1 MSDIS
6 QTTRSAGAHRLTM
19 ASFPRDWTMT
29 WDELFTQA
37 TRFEVDLEMVLET
50 VERYRESDGETA

>member
-1 MSDIS
+1 
-6 QTTRSAGAHRLTM
+6 
-19 ASFPRDWTMT
+19 MT

-50 VERYRESDGETA
+50 VERYRESDGETS